1 MSGPLQIKKGTA
13 GSRFNYDE
21 FSYPAVP
28 YGPNDFNR
36 IEKRNRFKPF
46 IYQEVIDTGHNE
58 PITHWEYIPMGRV
71 IEFLYG
77 AKLETCP
84 GKDQTSSSSTLET
97 LARVGASFRVETL
110 SLSWTTMITSG
121 VTELAAR
128 IY

>member
-1 MSGPLQIKKGTA
+1 MPFIYQEVIDMGQGEPITRWDYNKMGRVTE
-13 GSRFNYDE
+13 FNYG
-21 FSYPAVP
+21 AKL
-28 YGPNDFNR
+28 G
-36 IEKRNRFKPF
+36 FKPF